1 MVKLPA
7 LSGLLSFMARTK
19 DFDQQVVLQRAVC
32 LFWEKG
38 YHGTSMQ
45 DLVDGLGIS
54 RSSLY
59 DTFGDKYQ
67 LYLKALESYKQ
78 QYGSQLGRLTDEAT
92 SAKAAIQKLLDMVV
106 TDLLSDEQR
115 KGCFMVNAGVE
126 LASYDPQ
133 VSQLVGE
140 TEQQLEEAFIRVIG
154 QGQEKGEI
162 GQEKNAQALAR
173 FLNNTIKGMQVSVKS
188 INDRR
193 FFDDIIRTALLV
205 LD

>member
-1 MVKLPA
+1 
-7 LSGLLSFMARTK
+7 MARTK
-19 DFDQQVVLQRAVC
+19 DFDQQAVLQRAVC

-38 YHGTSMQ
+38 YNGTSMQ

-67 LYLKALESYKQ
+67 LYLKALDTYKQ
-78 QYGSQLGRLTDEAT
+78 QYGSQLCSLTGEAA
-92 SAKAAIQKLLDMVV
+92 SAKAAIQKLLEMVV
-106 TDLLSDEQR
+106 TELLSDDQR

-126 LASYDPQ
+126 LASNDPQ
-133 VSQLVGE
+133 VSKLVWE
-140 TEQQLEEAFIRVIG
+140 TEQQLEETFIRLIS
-154 QGQEKGEI
+154 QGQENGEI
-162 GQEKNAQALAR
+162 SKEKKAQALAR

-188 INDRR
+188 TNDRH
-193 FFDDIIRTALLV
+193 FFDDIIGTTLLV

>member
-1 MVKLPA
+1 
-7 LSGLLSFMARTK
+7 MARTK
-19 DFDQQVVLQRAVC
+19 DFDEQAVLQRAVC

-38 YHGTSMQ
+38 YNGTSMQ
-45 DLVDGLGIS
+45 ALVDGLGIS

-67 LYLKALESYKQ
+67 LYLKALETYKQ
-78 QYGSQLGRLTDEAT
+78 QYGSQLCRLTGEAA
-92 SAKAAIQKLLDMVV
+92 SAKASIQKLLDMVV

-133 VSQLVGE
+133 VSKLVSE
-140 TEQQLEEAFIRVIG
+140 TEQQLEEAFIRIID

-162 GQEKNAQALAR
+162 GKEKNAQALAR

-193 FFDDIIRTALLV
+193 FFDDIIRTTLLV